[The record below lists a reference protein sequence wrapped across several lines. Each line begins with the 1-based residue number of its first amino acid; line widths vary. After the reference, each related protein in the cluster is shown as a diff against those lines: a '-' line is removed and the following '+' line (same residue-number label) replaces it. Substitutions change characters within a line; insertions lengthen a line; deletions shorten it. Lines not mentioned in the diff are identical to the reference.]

1 MYTSSSTRRPKWHH
15 HPPPPPTPRI
25 LHFPRRPRRR
35 LPSSSSSTRNDHKLS
50 NSNNNSNMLGSLF
63 DREKRAPPA
72 EGTVNVPVV
81 VLEEER
87 RRERV
92 VTESGDGLE
101 EEKWKFQAEMLRAE
115 CNLLRMEKEI
125 AVKKL
130 ERSRSKMERTLRS
143 VVHTLV
149 SGRIKICEGKSIDMV
164 LDEEIHELTKK
175 LQKLQR
181 RSRVKEFEGRKSSRN
196 FDKQVSVLQRRLEK
210 IGGPS
215 DGIYLR
221 EFEEM
226 ENVSLNVRRSS
237 RFDDSVVASG
247 KLNVEILRRKM
258 EGLSKGILLE
268 RMEEEYN
275 SLLLSTASS
284 SLTSSGSTSKRVEFQ
299 LPQEKLSC
307 ERNLCSGHC
316 KTIVRK
322 IVEQVRVE
330 TEQWSQMQEMLGQVR
345 EEMEEL
351 QASRDFWEDRALHS
365 DSQIQSLHNA
375 VQEWKQKAVS
385 SESKK
390 NELEEKLSMLC
401 GDLERFRN
409 EQNAVKETKC
419 SSTPLDTQNEFEK
432 RIVVCSTKEN
442 SSNVG
447 ENRKHREVTMNGERK
462 THAVSARGGLLAPKR
477 SPFRDIGN
485 NSSLLTR
492 PQNGKAVFPL
502 HCHLSSNTAKTNRS
516 NEN

>member
-1 MYTSSSTRRPKWHH
+1 
-15 HPPPPPTPRI
+15 
-25 LHFPRRPRRR
+25 
-35 LPSSSSSTRNDHKLS
+35 
-50 NSNNNSNMLGSLF
+50 MLGSLF

-72 EGTVNVPVV
+72 EAPVSVPVV
-81 VLEEER
+81 LLEEER

-92 VTESGDGLE
+92 VVESGDGLE

-130 ERSRSKMERTLRS
+130 ERTRSKMERTLRS
-143 VVHTLV
+143 
-149 SGRIKICEGKSIDMV
+149 GRIKICEGKNIDMV
-164 LDEEIHELTKK
+164 LDEEIHELTEK

-181 RSRVKEFEGRKSSRN
+181 RSTVKEFERRKSSKN
-196 FDKQVSVLQRRLEK
+196 FDKQVSVLQRRLQK

-226 ENVSLNVRRSS
+226 ENVRLLVRRSG

-275 SLLLSTASS
+275 SLLSTASS
-284 SLTSSGSTSKRVEFQ
+284 SLASSGSTSKRVEFQ
-299 LPQEKLSC
+299 LPHQEKLSC
-307 ERNLCSGHC
+307 EGNMCSGHC

-351 QASRDFWEDRALHS
+351 QASRDFWEDCALHS
-365 DSQIQSLHNA
+365 DSQMQSLHNA
-375 VQEWKQKAVS
+375 VQEWKQRALS

-401 GDLERFRN
+401 GDLERFRS
-409 EQNAVKETKC
+409 EQNAVKETKR
-419 SSTPLDTQNEFEK
+419 SSVPLDTQNEFEK

-442 SSNVG
+442 ISNVA
-447 ENRKHREVTMNGERK
+447 ENRKHSEILRNGERK
-462 THAVSARGGLLAPKR
+462 THTTSARGGLVVPKR

-492 PQNGKAVFPL
+492 QQNAKAVFPL
-502 HCHLSSNTAKTNRS
+502 HCHLSSNAEKTYRL
-516 NEN
+516 NE